1 MSGTRD
7 VALRRRPGGITVR
20 TSRKYGSAGMRPVS
34 IKLPKNL
41 EALLDELARARGMS
55 RSAVVREALKAYA
68 ASTAVGPVTGSVT
81 ESAGELVG
89 SLEGPRDL
97 STAAKHLRGFGE

>member
-1 MSGTRD
+1 MK
-7 VALRRRPGGITVR
+7 PI
-20 TSRKYGSAGMRPVS
+20 S

-55 RSAVVREALKAYA
+55 RSAVVREALQAYA
-68 ASTAVGPVTGSVT
+68 AGATTGSVV

-89 SLEGPRDL
+89 SLDGPRDL